1 MASQGGSRNNRFQ
14 QPLRSTENFPQQSR
28 FIQTNIMPQIASNFL
43 PKTPVALDPPLRNR
57 SANTMPRQRTG
68 LLG

>member
-1 MASQGGSRNNRFQ
+1 MIASQSGSRNSRHQ
-14 QPLRSTENFPQQSR
+14 QPLRSTENR
-28 FIQTNIMPQIASNFL
+28 LIQTNIMPQIAANFL
-43 PKTPVALDPPLRNR
+43 PKTPVALDTSLRNQ